1 MMSARDIVDIFKS
14 LGILD
19 HIISVASYDFD
30 FWDEE
35 ELADTLT
42 YMPQEDIL
50 VRLLGKNDRYT
61 KMYNETINK
70 KVRK

>member
-1 MMSARDIVDIFKS
+1 MSASDIVLLFKA

-19 HIISVASYDFD
+19 HIISVASHDFG

-61 KMYNETINK
+61 KMYNKTINE